1 LKIEKINSYQ
11 ASTELAATNQ
21 DFENG
26 KNNQQPSFNSACS
39 HEPRLLKLK
48 KRKATKL

>member
-1 LKIEKINSYQ
+1 MTLKIEDKTSYQ

-26 KNNQQPSFNSACS
+26 KKNQQPSFN
-39 HEPRLLKLK
+39 
-48 KRKATKL
+48 

>member
-1 LKIEKINSYQ
+1 MTLKIEDKTSYQ

-26 KNNQQPSFNSACS
+26 KNNQQPSFN
-39 HEPRLLKLK
+39 
-48 KRKATKL
+48 